1 MINVSSSQN
10 DATPIAEPDLD
21 DLIEAAITKNVLAG
35 DKANRQGDFQLA
47 EQLYSYAIHLA
58 EIKFGAKAAA
68 VGYLLAILADL
79 YELQNRKEDALA
91 LHTRVREILNDYVKV
106 ADR

>member
-1 MINVSSSQN
+1 MINLSSPNYDSV
-10 DATPIAEPDLD
+10 PLLEPDLD

-35 DKANRQGDFQLA
+35 DKANKRGDLQLA
-47 EQLYSYAIHLA
+47 ELYCYAINLA

-91 LHTRVREILNDYVKV
+91 LQGRVREILDDYVKV